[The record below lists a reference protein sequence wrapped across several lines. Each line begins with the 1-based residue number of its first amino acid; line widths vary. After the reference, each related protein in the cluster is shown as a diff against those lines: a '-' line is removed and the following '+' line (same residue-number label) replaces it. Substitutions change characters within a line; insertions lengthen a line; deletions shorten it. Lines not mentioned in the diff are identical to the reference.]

1 MSYYKKASLSAILC
15 ALLVVVAAV
24 LVLAVG
30 MPAKAPFSDSAVLT
44 VKCADIPLDY
54 TKLETQLAS
63 ATKLPYTVTAGKDIS
78 GTYEAASVKF
88 DGTGF
93 TAVNAQELVAT
104 LGASYS
110 VISYD
115 TVAGKNTTGLVMF
128 LVFTGVTTFIIAGL
142 YLAIRYGLKTAL
154 TSFVPAV
161 AAVAGA
167 LITLFVIGGGVSY
180 PLAVV
185 SVGSFAAALFFAA
198 LAFGQARE
206 LHEAKH
212 VLDHDDV
219 ADKTGEVLMP
229 RNIRIALAAVLVL
242 GAAGV
247 SGLAFGLRDLAYT
260 AFPLLIGTLIGL
272 FGAQFCAVPLC
283 MSWQEAEDEAAVKK
297 AHEKKPAKKH
307 AKATSGKPA
316 AKTAKSGVKTPAKK
330 SAKKTDPAKTG
341 KAKPKK

>member
-1 MSYYKKASLSAILC
+1 MSYYKKASLSAIIC

-30 MPAKAPFSDSAVLT
+30 MPAKAPFSDSEVLT

-54 TKLETQLAS
+54 SKLESQLAS
-63 ATKLPYTVTAGKDIS
+63 ATDLPYTVTAGKDIS
-78 GTYEAASVKF
+78 GTFEAANVKF

-93 TAVNAQELVAT
+93 TSVNAQELVAT

-110 VISYD
+110 VLSLN
-115 TVAGKNTTGLVMF
+115 TVAGKSTAGMIMF
-128 LVFTGVTTFIIAGL
+128 LVFTGVTAFIIAGL
-142 YLAIRYGLKTAL
+142 YLALRYGLKTAL

-161 AAVAGA
+161 AAVGGA

-185 SVGSFAAALFFAA
+185 CIGSFAVALFFSA

-206 LHEAKH
+206 LHESKH

-219 ADKTGEVLMP
+219 ADQTGAVLMP
-229 RNIRIALAAVLVL
+229 RNIKIGLAAVLVFGAV
-242 GAAGV
+242 GAAGIAL
-247 SGLAFGLRDLAYT
+247 SLPDLAYT
-260 AFPLLIGTLIGL
+260 AFPLLVGTLIGL

-283 MSWQEAEDEAAVKK
+283 MKWQVEAAEALTKK
-297 AHEKKPAKKH
+297 TREKKPAKKTP
-307 AKATSGKPA
+307 AKG
-316 AKTAKSGVKTPAKK
+316 TAKTPAKK
-330 SAKKTDPAKTG
+330 NIKKLDPAKP
-341 KAKPKK
+341 AKPKSKK